1 MRGREAKLC
10 QGVNSPLIALGIEL
24 GVEDDDLGDM
34 YRLLVQVILGWYRN
48 VSLASPIISLPYRPL
63 AIFYSNVVK
72 VVDLEKGEMLVQ
84 HHFGLAERID
94 SQLKVWSSFEKP
106 LFKYVDHRLLYSC
119 PGVDLT

>member
-1 MRGREAKLC
+1 MLAW
-10 QGVNSPLIALGIEL
+10 
-24 GVEDDDLGDM
+24 
-34 YRLLVQVILGWYRN
+34 QVW
-48 VSLASPIISLPYRPL
+48 SFPCPIGLWQF
-63 AIFYSNVVK
+63 FYSKVVK

-106 LFKYVDHRLLYSC
+106 LFKYVDNRLLYSC